1 MTSTV
6 EKKQVQ
12 TFGRKKNATAVAVC
26 TPGSGFIKVNG
37 KALGLVE
44 PETLRMKVYEPI
56 LLIGGNRFKDLN
68 IRVRVKG
75 GGQSNQIFAIRQAIA
90 KSVIAF
96 Y

>member
-1 MTSTV
+1 MTSTG

-12 TFGRKKNATAVAVC
+12 TFGRKKNATAVAV
-26 TPGSGFIKVNG
+26 TTNGSGFIKVNG

-75 GGQSNQIFAIRQAIA
+75 GGQSNQIFAIRQAIS
-90 KSVIAF
+90 KSVIA
-96 Y
+96 YY